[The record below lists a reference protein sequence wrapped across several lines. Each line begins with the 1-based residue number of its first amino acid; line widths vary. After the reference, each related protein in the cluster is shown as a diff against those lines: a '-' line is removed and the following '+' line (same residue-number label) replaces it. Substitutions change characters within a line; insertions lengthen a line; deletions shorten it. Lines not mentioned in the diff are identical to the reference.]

1 VEVHP
6 AEILCPLDLFIHADP
21 ELDVDLVQKVKNQVP
36 SDDHIVPKEQLTLTC
51 RYHELLV
58 KYAVLASF

>member
-6 AEILCPLDLFIHADP
+6 AEILCPLDFFVHVNL
-21 ELDVDLVQKVKNQVP
+21 ELYVDLVQKVKNQIP
-36 SDDHIVPKEQLTLTC
+36 SDDHIVPKEQFTLTC

-58 KYAVLASF
+58 KNTVLASF